1 MDETTSPVPPG
12 DITSPA
18 SATDLETL
26 KSQCEE
32 YLSGWRRAQADYA
45 NLQRERDR
53 DRIESLKYANTQ
65 LLQSLL
71 PALDQFA
78 IAMRFLPETKTLP
91 EAERKSWDSWLIG
104 IRAVQG
110 LWDQAAIGAGLE
122 RIPVTGHFDPM
133 LHEAVSQ
140 EPAEGLPSGTI
151 KRVVQDGWRLYG
163 KILRPAQVVVVQET
177 DESALS
183 SDGSSPA

>member
-1 MDETTSPVPPG
+1 MNA
-12 DITSPA
+12 A
-18 SATDLETL
+18 STTDLETL
-26 KSQCEE
+26 KAQCEE

-53 DRIESLKYANTQ
+53 DRIESVKYANTQ

-91 EAERKSWDSWLIG
+91 EAERKSWESWLIG

-110 LWDQAAIGAGLE
+110 LWDQAATASGLE
-122 RIPVTGHFDPM
+122 RIPVTGNFDPT

-140 EPAEGLPSGTI
+140 ESAEGLTPGTI

-163 KILRPAQVVVVQET
+163 KILRPAQVIVVE
-177 DESALS
+177 DAEGPSLAE
-183 SDGSSPA
+183 